1 MNMIK
6 QPPVTICASK
16 YFTVDQI
23 RQLHQQGVRHFGE
36 NRAQELI
43 AKQESLAGLDI
54 TWHFIGHLQSN
65 KVKDI
70 INRIDLLHTLDRA
83 KLAKEIQKHAERP
96 VNCLIQVNM
105 TDEPQKSGVFP
116 ANLADFIVDMQK
128 YDKIKII
135 GLMTMGKEH
144 DDVVTET
151 AFKGLAA
158 HAARHQLDVLSM
170 GMTDDYELAI
180 RHGATHLRIGRKFL
194 EMLDQEE
201 PHGAFQQR

>member
-1 MNMIK
+1 MNMNK
-6 QPPVTICASK
+6 PSFTTICASK

-23 RQLHQQGVRHFGE
+23 RQLYQKGVRHFGE
-36 NRAQELI
+36 NRAQELV
-43 AKQESLAGLDI
+43 AKQDSLTGFDI

-70 INRIDLLHTLDRA
+70 INRLDLLHTLDRH
-83 KLAKEIQKHAERP
+83 KLAKEIEKHATRP
-96 VNCLIQVNM
+96 IKCLIQVNM

-116 ANLADFIVDMQK
+116 ANLDHFIVEMQK
-128 YDKIKII
+128 YDKIEII
-135 GLMTMGKEH
+135 GLMTMGKEG
-144 DDVVTET
+144 DAVATDA

-158 HAARHQLDVLSM
+158 HAARHKLDVLSM
-170 GMTDDYELAI
+170 GMTEDYELAI

-201 PHGAFQQR
+201 PHGAFEQR